1 MINDAH
7 SVQPLE
13 DVSKD
18 VEENDGLPTYRES
31 GGDRMKDQFA
41 DLDAIAQAELVRQ
54 RRVSPLDLVDAAIA
68 RIQALNSKLNAV
80 IIPLFEQARAQAKS
94 GAIPDGPFRGV
105 PFLMKDLG
113 AAYGGDPLYMGM
125 KLLRDARFIAP
136 HDSYLAA
143 KFKAAGFVCVGKTNT
158 PELGLITTTEPEAFG
173 PSRNPW
179 DVTRSTGGS
188 SGGSA
193 AAVASRMVAVAHAN
207 DGGGS
212 IRIPASECGLVGLKP
227 SRGRISLGP
236 DTGDAWHGF
245 VTEHVVTRSVRDT
258 AAVLDQTAG
267 YMPGDPYAAP
277 VQRGPFFRD
286 AIAPPEQRLRI
297 GLMRRTPRGAN
308 ELHPDCLAA
317 VDDAASVLQSLG
329 HSVEESHPA
338 ALDESL
344 SIMEPFVA
352 VISGHTAMVLDQLG
366 TLVGRKITAEDVEP
380 WTWFL
385 AEQGFGLS
393 ASNYLGAIQVLQIL
407 SRQFMQWWADG
418 FDLLLIP
425 TLASPPPLLGELVI
439 TRDGLAEGM
448 RRLLDL
454 SPYCAFF
461 NITGQPAISLPLF
474 WNSSNLP
481 IGVQLVADFGRED
494 LLIRVAAQLEQA
506 RPWKDRRP
514 PVCG

>member
-1 MINDAH
+1 
-7 SVQPLE
+7 
-13 DVSKD
+13 
-18 VEENDGLPTYRES
+18 
-31 GGDRMKDQFA
+31 MKDQFA

-277 VQRGPFFRD
+277 AQRGPFFRD

-308 ELHPDCLAA
+308 DLHPDCLAA
-317 VDDAASVLQSLG
+317 VDDAASALRSLG

-344 SIMEPFVA
+344 SVMEPFVA
-352 VISGHTAMVLDQLG
+352 VVSGHTAMILDQLG
-366 TLVGRKITAEDVEP
+366 AALGRKIAAEDVEP

-393 ASNYLGAIQVLQIL
+393 ASNYLAAIQVLQIL
-407 SRQFMQWWADG
+407 SRQFMQWWTDG

-425 TLASPPPLLGELVI
+425 TLASPPPLLGDLVI

-494 LLIRVAAQLEQA
+494 LLIRVAAQLEKA
-506 RPWKDRRP
+506 RPWDDRLP
-514 PVCG
+514 PVCA

>member
-1 MINDAH
+1 
-7 SVQPLE
+7 
-13 DVSKD
+13 
-18 VEENDGLPTYRES
+18 
-31 GGDRMKDQFA
+31 MKDQFA

-54 RRVSPLDLVDAAIA
+54 RRVSPLELVDAAIA
-68 RIQALNSKLNAV
+68 RIDALNSKLNAV

-125 KLLRDARFIAP
+125 KLLRDARFVAP
-136 HDSYLAA
+136 RDSYLAA
-143 KFKAAGFVCVGKTNT
+143 KFKAAGFVCIGKTNT
-158 PELGLITTTEPEAFG
+158 PELGLIITTEPEAFG

-179 DVTRSTGGS
+179 EVTRSTGGS

-193 AAVASRMVAVAHAN
+193 AAVAARMVPVAHAN

-227 SRGRISLGP
+227 SRGRVSLGP

-277 VQRGPFFRD
+277 AQRGPFFRD
-286 AIAPPEQRLRI
+286 ASAPPEQRLRI

-344 SIMEPFVA
+344 SVMEPFVA
-352 VISGHTAMVLDQLG
+352 VVSGHTAMVLDQLG
-366 TLVGRKITAEDVEP
+366 AVVGRKIAAEDVEP

-385 AEQGFGLS
+385 AEQGSALS
-393 ASNYLGAIQVLQIL
+393 ASNYLAAIQVLQIL

-439 TRDGLAEGM
+439 TREGLAEGM
-448 RRLLDL
+448 RRVLDL

-481 IGVQLVADFGRED
+481 IGIQLVADFGRED

-506 RPWKDRRP
+506 RPWNDRRP
-514 PVCG
+514 PVCA

>member
-1 MINDAH
+1 
-7 SVQPLE
+7 
-13 DVSKD
+13 
-18 VEENDGLPTYRES
+18 
-31 GGDRMKDQFA
+31 MKDQFA

-94 GAIPDGPFRGV
+94 GAILDGPFRGV

-193 AAVASRMVAVAHAN
+193 AAVAARMVAVAHAN

-277 VQRGPFFRD
+277 AQRGPFFRD

-317 VDDAASVLQSLG
+317 VDDAASVLRSLG

-344 SIMEPFVA
+344 SVMEPFVA
-352 VISGHTAMVLDQLG
+352 VVSGHTAMILDQLG
-366 TLVGRKITAEDVEP
+366 AVVGRKITAEDVEP

-393 ASNYLGAIQVLQIL
+393 ASNYLAAIQVLQIL

-425 TLASPPPLLGELVI
+425 TLASPPPLLGDLVI

-506 RPWKDRRP
+506 RPWNDRRP
-514 PVCG
+514 PVCA